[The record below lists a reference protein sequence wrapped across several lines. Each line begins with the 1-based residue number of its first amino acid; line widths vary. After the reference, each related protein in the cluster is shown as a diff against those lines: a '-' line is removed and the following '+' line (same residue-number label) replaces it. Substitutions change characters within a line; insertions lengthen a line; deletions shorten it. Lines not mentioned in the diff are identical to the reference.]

1 MADLFATLDRL
12 GIHPGISEMREERY
26 TEHRVTTTSVPEPAA
41 ADREKS
47 SNVAKRNDIQLGD
60 RIIVRYL
67 DDNKTMSFVLSA
79 ERNDPVNGVI
89 GATSPLGSQLL
100 GCNEEDEVEFEA
112 GGVVRRVLI
121 MSARRE
127 QAALH

>member
-1 MADLFATLDRL
+1 
-12 GIHPGISEMREERY
+12 
-26 TEHRVTTTSVPEPAA
+26 
-41 ADREKS
+41 
-47 SNVAKRNDIQLGD
+47 
-60 RIIVRYL
+60 
-67 DDNKTMSFVLSA
+67 MSFVLSA